1 MKTPHVTLK
10 TASLTLILVLLTVSS
25 ISTVYGASTTVRA
38 VSSSS
43 QPKIGDT
50 ITVNIT
56 ISNVQN
62 LYGADVNLGW
72 NPQVLK
78 LISAQSMLGVE
89 SHPGGVLHETGTDA
103 IMVAE
108 DTASQQAGEYTL
120 TATSV
125 GSAAAFSGSGTIATL
140 TFNVTSAGSTDLT
153 LTSELA
159 DHPAS
164 GETSNLINH
173 TDSADSVTTVVPE
186 FSSIAI
192 IAVLITAA
200 TAALLLSKK
209 RLATPKLI

>member
-1 MKTPHVTLK
+1 MKTPHVTPK
-10 TASLTLILVLLTVSS
+10 TASLTLILALLTVCS
-25 ISTVYGASTTVRA
+25 ISTVYAASTTVRA

-62 LYGADVNLGW
+62 LYGVDVNLGW
-72 NPQVLK
+72 NNQVLK

-89 SHPGGVLHETGTDA
+89 SHPEGVLHESGSDT

-108 DTASQQAGEYTL
+108 DSSSQQAGEYTL

-125 GSAAAFSGSGTIATL
+125 GSAPAFSGSATIATL
-140 TFNVTSAGSTDLT
+140 TFNVTSAGSTGLT
-153 LTSELA
+153 ITSDLA

-164 GETSNLINH
+164 GETSNLIEH
-173 TDSADSVTTVVPE
+173 TDTADSVTTVVPE
-186 FSSIAI
+186 FSSITLV
-192 IAVLITAA
+192 AVLITAA
-200 TAALLLSKK
+200 TAALIASKK
-209 RLATPKLI
+209 RLTTPKLI